1 MLFRFSLY
9 GFLKN
14 QKYFEPFFILIFLEK
29 GFSFFQIGLLIA
41 FRELAVTVLEVPSGA
56 LADSHGRKNCM
67 VASMV
72 GYIASFLFFS
82 LSNSFLV
89 LFLAMFLFAIG
100 DAFRTG
106 THKAMI
112 FKWLENQNRLTEKTR
127 VYGFT
132 RSWSKTGTALSSI
145 IAAILVYKSGS
156 FSAVFLFCIPP
167 YLINLFNLLSYPR
180 DLEAEDHGVKT
191 IKESAVTLV
200 AVLKETF
207 KFKPLRKLIV
217 ETMGFQGVHKVT
229 GDYIQPLIKILAVS
243 IPIFALLQ
251 GDKGSAILAGLIYFF
266 LALLGI
272 FGSRFS
278 HKLVSVSGSEDNSVS
293 LLWTS
298 NLICYILLIPFLFKG
313 WFLAAI
319 LLFIILEFLQN
330 LWRPIQIGRFDSVSS
345 SSKRATVLS
354 IESQA
359 KSFSAMIY
367 APILGFGVD
376 YFGLYFVGVIGALV
390 TSGIMF
396 SRFRSVTTST

>member
-14 QKYFEPFFILIFLEK
+14 QKYYEPFFILIFLEK

-41 FRELAVTVLEVPSGA
+41 FRELAVTILEVPSGA
-56 LADSHGRKNCM
+56 LADTHGRRNCM
-67 VASMV
+67 VASMI

-89 LFLAMFLFAIG
+89 LFFAMFLFAIG

-112 FKWLENQNRLTEKTR
+112 FKWLENENRLTERTK

-156 FSAVFLFCIPP
+156 FSTVFLFCIPP
-167 YLINLFNLLSYPR
+167 YLINLFNLLSYPE
-180 DLEAEDHGVKT
+180 DLEAEDRGLKT
-191 IKESAVTLV
+191 IKESAVMLT
-200 AVLKETF
+200 AIFKETF
-207 KFKPLRKLIV
+207 KFKPLRELII

-243 IPIFALLQ
+243 VPIFAILK
-251 GDKGSAILAGLIYFF
+251 GDKGAALLAGLVYFF

-278 HKLVSVSGSEDNSVS
+278 HKLVSASGSEDRSAS
-293 LLWTS
+293 FLWIS

-319 LLFIILEFLQN
+319 LLFIILELLQN
-330 LWRPIQIGRFDSVSS
+330 LWRPIQIGRFDSVSA

-376 YFGLYFVGVIGALV
+376 NFGLWFVGVTGVIV
-390 TSGIMF
+390 TLSIMLN
-396 SRFRSVTTST
+396 RFKPVTVSA

>member
-14 QKYFEPFFILIFLEK
+14 QKYYEPFFILIFLEK

-41 FRELAVTVLEVPSGA
+41 FRELAVTILEVPSGA
-56 LADSHGRKNCM
+56 LADSHGRRNCM

-72 GYIASFLFFS
+72 GYITSFIFFS
-82 LSNSFLV
+82 LSNSFYV
-89 LFLAMFLFAIG
+89 LFFAMFLFAIG

-112 FKWLENQNRLTEKTR
+112 FKWLENHNRLSEKTK

-145 IAAILVYKSGS
+145 IAAALVYKSGS
-156 FSAVFLFCIPP
+156 FSTVFLFCIPP
-167 YLINLFNLLSYPR
+167 YLINLFNLISYPAN
-180 DLEAEDHGVKT
+180 LEAEDHGVKT
-191 IKESAVTLV
+191 IRESAETLKD
-200 AVLKETF
+200 VLKETLM
-207 KFKPLRKLIV
+207 FKPLRKLIV

-229 GDYIQPLIKILAVS
+229 GDYIQPLIRAIAISLPVFAILR
-243 IPIFALLQ
+243 
-251 GDKGSAILAGLIYFF
+251 GDKGAAVLAGFVYFL

-278 HKLVSVSGSEDNSVS
+278 HKLVSVSGSEDASAS
-293 LLWTS
+293 FLWIS
-298 NLICYILLIPFLFKG
+298 NLVCYILLIPFLLKE

-330 LWRPIQIGRFDSVSS
+330 LWRPIQIGRFDNVSS
-345 SSKRATVLS
+345 GSRRATVLS

-367 APILGFGVD
+367 APILGLGVD
-376 YFGLYFVGVIGALV
+376 LFGLWFVGATGALV
-390 TSGIMF
+390 TLVILL
-396 SRFRSVTTST
+396 SRFKSITSTA